1 MRERGAVC
9 ECNRVIR
16 GGRRL
21 VRRSWQVKERQGANA
36 QSKTTN
42 EKKMVCGKRGEERRG
57 EGGGTSE
64 FKSRRSE
71 RRQASRCEI
80 QLNDKQTK
88 RLAWLGLAWLGLAL
102 FVLLMQ
108 GGRQPSSLCFLSVV
122 VVVWLGLPL
131 VVFFFFFLFG
141 GEGERAT

>member
-1 MRERGAVC
+1 MQPSNKRGKKVGQEELASEGKTRRKRAIENNKREEDGV
-9 ECNRVIR
+9 
-16 GGRRL
+16 
-21 VRRSWQVKERQGANA
+21 WQER
-36 QSKTTN
+36 
-42 EKKMVCGKRGEERRG
+42 RGEERRG

-64 FKSRRSE
+64 LKSRRSE

-122 VVVWLGLPL
+122 VVVWLWFPL
-131 VVFFFFFLFG
+131 VFFFFFFCL
-141 GEGERAT
+141 EGKESGRREG